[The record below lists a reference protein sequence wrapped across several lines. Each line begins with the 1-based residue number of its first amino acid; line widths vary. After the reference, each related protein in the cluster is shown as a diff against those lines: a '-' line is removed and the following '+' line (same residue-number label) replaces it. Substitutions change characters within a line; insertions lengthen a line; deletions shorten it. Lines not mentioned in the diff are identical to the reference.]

1 MRERDISFVH
11 SYIVFNLLSRR
22 IQRDLT
28 FVSMF
33 SAHSQSTL
41 KKQVAVDTDKE
52 RVDTRIN
59 SAAVKVLDTVLQS
72 LSQMRTL
79 NVVDENPE
87 LVNAV
92 EARISFTKGR
102 R

>member
-33 SAHSQSTL
+33 STHSQPTL
-41 KKQVAVDTDKE
+41 KKQIAVETNKE

-72 LSQMRTL
+72 FSQMRTL
-79 NVVDENPE
+79 NVVDENPD